1 VADKWIVLKF
11 GGTSVAGRKQ
21 WHAIANLAQARVAA
35 GYRVLL
41 VCSAVAGVTNQLSAL
56 AYRPDSPERLAEILE
71 LHQKLGDSLGVNEQ
85 SWLPEARLMLERC
98 LNDLSHDPGPRFHAA
113 LLAMGEWL
121 STKIGCCY
129 LRQTLDAGWVDARE
143 ALEVVPE
150 KDMSPARRWLSAACH
165 AAEAPGLAG
174 RWSALNPVLIT
185 QGFVA
190 KTKEGETALL
200 GRGGSDTS
208 AALLAGRLA
217 AEKIEIWTD
226 VPGLFSADPRFISAA
241 RLLTTVDYA
250 EALEMAASGA
260 RVVHPRAIRAAS
272 ATGTPI
278 EIRDLGRI
286 DMAGTRIVRGESDA
300 TGVKTVTC
308 QEQMAVLLLQ
318 NLDAR
323 FQVGFLADVF
333 DIFRRRGISV
343 DLVATSE
350 TTTTVAVDCAA
361 NHLGDDELKD
371 LAEDLGTRC
380 KVTLF
385 RDCVCVNLVGRGA
398 RKALGRLQETM
409 SYFDERPLLMA
420 SQSANDLCL
429 SLLVNSGDHEALLR
443 SAHRELIPACDP
455 AEEASGSVFG
465 ASWMQIQQSAGRSDG
480 K

>member
-1 VADKWIVLKF
+1 MADKWIVLKF

-21 WHAIANLAQARVAA
+21 WNTIANLAQARLEA

-56 AYRPDSPERLAEILE
+56 AYNPDSPDRLDDLLE
-71 LHQKLGDSLGVNEQ
+71 LHRGLGDSLGVNEQ
-85 SWLPEARLMLERC
+85 NWLPEARLMLERC
-98 LNDLSHDPGPRFHAA
+98 LQDLSHDPGPRFHAA

-129 LRQTLDAGWVDARE
+129 LRQTLDTGWVDSRE
-143 ALEVVPE
+143 ALEVVQE
-150 KDMSPARRWLSAACH
+150 KDMSPARQWLSAACH

-190 KTKEGETALL
+190 KNREGETALL

-217 AEKIEIWTD
+217 AEKLEIWTD
-226 VPGLFSADPRFISAA
+226 VPGLFSADPRFIGAA
-241 RLLTTVDYA
+241 RLLTVVDYS

-260 RVVHPRAIRAAS
+260 RVVHPRAIRAAA

-278 EIRDLGRI
+278 EIRDLNRI
-286 DMAGTRIVRGESDA
+286 DMAGTRILRGESDA
-300 TGVKTVTC
+300 MGVKTVTC
-308 QEQMAVLLLQ
+308 QLRMAVLLLQ

-333 DIFRRRGISV
+333 DIFRRRGISI

-350 TTTTVAVDCAA
+350 TTTTVAVNCEA

-371 LAEDLGTRC
+371 LAEDLETRC
-380 KVTLF
+380 KVKLF
-385 RDCVCVNLVGRGA
+385 PDSVCVNLVGRGA
-398 RKALGRLQETM
+398 RKALGRLQQTM
-409 SYFDERPLLMA
+409 SYFNDRPLLMV

-429 SLLVNSGDHEALLR
+429 SLLVNSGDHEALLK
-443 SAHRELIPACDP
+443 SAHRELIPAGGTS
-455 AEEASGSVFG
+455 EEASEGVFG
-465 ASWMQIQQSAGRSDG
+465 PSWLQIQQSADHGGDQ
-480 K
+480 